1 MQRQP
6 PPLNRPLMLLAI
18 LSLLA
23 GMWLGLMRLPWS
35 LPALGPL
42 GALAHGPLMVAG
54 FLGTLIG
61 IERAI
66 ALRRAWMYLGPLSTA
81 LGAILLAAGQTQGGA
96 VLTTLGSATLVAI
109 FAVALRMHWAL
120 HTVTMAVG
128 AVAWLV
134 GNLLWLTGGTISSAA
149 LWWAGFLVLTI
160 GGERLELNRVLR
172 LSPLVRGLFIA
183 SISLLLGGIAAAS
196 FYPAAGA
203 PVAGAGL
210 IALGLWLLRTD
221 VARHT
226 ILQSGLT
233 RFIAV
238 CLLAGYAWLLI
249 GGALLIAFGP
259 QTAGLR
265 YDAMLHAVFVGF
277 VLSMIFGHAPL
288 ILPAVV
294 GGEQVYHP
302 RFYAHL
308 ALLHISL
315 IVRVA
320 GDLLAVIAL
329 RRWGG
334 LINVIAVLIFM
345 ASTAS
350 AVLRRQ

>member
-1 MQRQP
+1 
-6 PPLNRPLMLLAI
+6 MLLAI

-23 GMWLGLMRLPWS
+23 GLWLGLIRLPWS
-35 LPALGPL
+35 LPPLGPL

-66 ALRRAWMYLGPLSTA
+66 ALRRAWMYLGPVSTG

-96 VLTTLGSATLVAI
+96 VLVTLGSAALVAI
-109 FAVALRMHWAL
+109 FAVALRMHRAL
-120 HTVTMAVG
+120 HTATIAVG

-134 GNLLWLTGGTISSAA
+134 GNLLWLVGGTIPSAV
-149 LWWAGFLVLTI
+149 LWWMGFLVLTI

-172 LSPLVRGLFIA
+172 LSPLNRGLFVSSIA
-183 SISLLLGGIAAAS
+183 LLIAGMIAAS
-196 FYPAAGA
+196 LYPAVGV

-226 ILQSGLT
+226 IRRAGLG

-277 VLSMIFGHAPL
+277 VMSMIFGHAPL
-288 ILPAVV
+288 MLPAVV
-294 GGEQVYHP
+294 GGEQVYYP

-308 ALLHISL
+308 ALLHTSL
-315 IVRVA
+315 IARVA
-320 GDLLAVIAL
+320 GDLLAVMAL

-345 ASTAS
+345 ANTAS
-350 AVLRRQ
+350 AVLRRR